1 MRLLVTLAATLCV
14 EALGFAG
21 VQGWEDGVRMAY
33 ESWTAGHRA
42 YALELWER
50 AYHDPENA
58 SHPETMATVEF
69 NRATAA
75 FMVRPDWR
83 G

>member
-1 MRLLVTLAATLCV
+1 MRGLSTSAAILWVLT
-14 EALGFAG
+14 LGFAG
-21 VQGWEDGVRMAY
+21 EQSWEDWVKMAY
-33 ESWTAGHRA
+33 ELWTAGHRA
-42 YALELWER
+42 NALELWER